1 MRLTRLQA
9 SNYRALAEVDLS
21 LGPINVLFG
30 PNGAGKS
37 TLLDTIWFVRDCAL
51 RSVGVAS
58 SDRDHGIGLL
68 FDGAP
73 EGSSIVVA
81 LSTDSVRYELTLQF
95 SGGRIEPLAGE
106 RLASI
111 PRGETLI
118 NRLPGTSR
126 ADLYSVGLGQSA
138 NFELREPEKL
148 SLSRY
153 LDYTDRDEAAELDR
167 ILHFVRSYHSRSFNL
182 YRLKKYGS
190 DSSYETT
197 VWTFAN
203 NLWSVLRNLE
213 SKRRLD
219 NRYETVMGYMR
230 KAFPRTFRG
239 LGCRANRA
247 KFPLCQVP
255 GERTNATDPGIGGF
269 RRSHP
274 ATHSTDYSLLG
285 RQRPLFAPVDRRA
298 GNLLAPLGLGGP
310 RRGDDRSRRAWNKQ
324 ILVATHSP
332 VLISQFE
339 PNQILSA
346 NLSGGRSELIRL
358 SEIPEIQDL
367 LDRYAAG
374 SLFMSEMIGNQS
386 DGEVSHGVPREQ
398 KG

>member
-9 SNYRALAEVDLS
+9 SNYRALAEVDLL

-37 TLLDTIWFVRDCAL
+37 TLLDTIWFVRDCAI

-68 FDGAP
+68 FDGAR
-73 EGSSIVVA
+73 EGSSIGVV

-153 LDYTDRDEAAELDR
+153 LDYTDCDEAAELDR

-230 KAFPRTFRG
+230 KAFPRTFEALVVEQTG
-239 LGCRANRA
+239 PNSLYA
-247 KFPLCQVP
+247 KFLEK
-255 GERTNATDPGIGGF
+255 GRTQPILASGASDGHIQLLILLTALFSEGSDRF
-269 RRSHP
+269 
-274 ATHSTDYSLLG
+274 SLLLIDE
-285 RQRPLFAPVDRRA
+285 PEASLHPWA
-298 GNLLAPLGLGGP
+298 LAVLAEAMIEAAQ
-310 RRGDDRSRRAWNKQ
+310 AWNKQ

-339 PNQILSA
+339 PNHILSA
-346 NLSGGRSELIRL
+346 APLWRPLGADPLERDSRDSGF
-358 SEIPEIQDL
+358 
-367 LDRYAAG
+367 AG
-374 SLFMSEMIGNQS
+374 SLRRWLALHER
-386 DGEVSHGVPREQ
+386 DDREPE
-398 KG
+398 